1 MAVPSAY
8 LTSTKNTDAILN
20 AIQRAGVP
28 ERFTYEFLKQ
38 LGFPSSSD
46 RATIPVLKAIGFL
59 DESSMPT
66 GLYRRFKD
74 RSIAPVV
81 MAQGLRSGYG
91 DVFAVDT
98 AAHTKSAKQ
107 LTGIFARL
115 SDKGDSVTAKMA
127 YTFKALASQ
136 ADFDSDAVPADSAN
150 LTESLQDP
158 GVDEVGTAAEPN
170 AGERAA
176 PSGSVLTLRH
186 DIHVHLPLSTDVA
199 VYDAIFRSL
208 KATLL

>member
-8 LTSTKNTDAILN
+8 LQSTKNTVAILS

-28 ERFTYEFLKQ
+28 ARFTYEFLKQ

-46 RATIPVLKAIGFL
+46 RAIIPVLKSIGFL

-74 RSIAPVV
+74 KNIAPVV
-81 MAQGLRSGYG
+81 MAEGLRSGYG

-98 AAHTKSAKQ
+98 QAHTKSAQQ
-107 LTGIFARL
+107 LTGIFSRL
-115 SDKGDSVTAKMA
+115 SEKGDSATAKMA
-127 YTFKALASQ
+127 YTFKVLASQ
-136 ADFDSDAVPADSAN
+136 ADFESVVVPAESGESPQERGAEDFGSAQTDAV
-150 LTESLQDP
+150 
-158 GVDEVGTAAEPN
+158 
-170 AGERAA
+170 ERSV

-208 KATLL
+208 KATML

>member
-8 LTSTKNTDAILN
+8 LQSTKNTVAILS

-28 ERFTYEFLKQ
+28 PRFTYEFLKQ

-46 RATIPVLKAIGFL
+46 RAIIAVLKSIGFL

-74 RSIAPVV
+74 KNIARAV
-81 MAQGLRSGYG
+81 MAEGLRSGYG

-98 AAHTKSAKQ
+98 QAHTKSAPQ
-107 LTGIFARL
+107 LTGIFSRL
-115 SDKGDSVTAKMA
+115 SEKGDSATAKMA
-127 YTFKALASQ
+127 YTFKVLASQ
-136 ADFDSDAVPADSAN
+136 ADFDSDVVSAEPV
-150 LTESLQDP
+150 ESPHEP
-158 GVDEVGTAAEPN
+158 GAEEVGTAQPN
-170 AGERAA
+170 AGERSV

-208 KATLL
+208 KATML